1 MRQGNNLE
9 KITGKRENVMFT
21 TRPELVGTFGV
32 VTTTH
37 WLGSAV
43 GMSVLEKGGNAF
55 DAAVSTGFTLQIV
68 EPHLNGPGGDMP
80 AIFQAVGD
88 PTPRALCGQGPIPKA
103 ATIEHFKWLGLDL
116 IPGSGLLCA
125 VVPGAFD
132 AWMLLLKDYGTM
144 SLSEVLKPAIEY
156 ARNGYPIVPKITETI
171 ETVRELFSSEWTESA
186 KLYLPNGQPP
196 RAGSI
201 FKNTTL
207 ADTYER
213 IVTEAEKTSSNRERQ
228 IEAARDIWYR
238 GWVAETIDKFCR
250 NEAVMDVSG
259 RKHGGLLTAEDMA
272 SWTSTYDE
280 VASYNYGE
288 YMVCK
293 CGPWS
298 QGPVLLQ
305 QLAIL
310 DGMDIQSMDPLGA
323 DFVHSVIEAAKLSF
337 ADREAYYG
345 DPNFVNVP
353 LDILLSKKYNDSR
366 RSLITSEASP
376 DLLPGL
382 IAGYSNAIDHAL
394 VDRGELV
401 SNIGMGVGEPTVA
414 KTGATNGDTVHL
426 DIIDR
431 HGNMISC
438 TPSGG
443 WLQSSPV
450 IPELG
455 FCLGNRG
462 QMFWLDEHSPSTLV
476 PGKLPR
482 TTLSPSLALKNE
494 KPYMVFGTPGGD
506 QQDQW
511 STIMFLNHADH
522 GMNLQEAIDAPSFHS
537 EHFPGSF
544 WPRSRQPKKVVLEDR
559 FPKTTIDELK
569 RRGHNIEVGTSWSEG
584 RLTGAT
590 IDNNIL
596 KAAANPRGMQ
606 GYAAGR

>member
-1 MRQGNNLE
+1 
-9 KITGKRENVMFT
+9 MFT

-80 AIFQAVGD
+80 AIFKAVGD
-88 PTPRALCGQGPIPKA
+88 ATPKTLCGQGPIPQA
-103 ATIEHFKWLGLDL
+103 ATIEHFKELGLDL

-144 SLSEVLKPAIEY
+144 SLSEVLQPAIEY
-156 ARNGYPIVPKITETI
+156 ARNGYPVVPKITETI

-196 RAGSI
+196 QPGSI
-201 FKNTTL
+201 FKNTIL

-250 NEAVMDVSG
+250 DEEVMDVSG
-259 RKHGGLLTAEDMA
+259 RKHSGLLTAEDMA

-288 YMVCK
+288 YTVCK

-310 DGMDIQSMDPLGA
+310 DGMDIRSMDPLGA

-345 DPNFVNVP
+345 DPNFVDVP
-353 LDILLSKKYNDSR
+353 LEILLSKKYNESR
-366 RSLITSEASP
+366 RNLISSQASP

-443 WLQSSPV
+443 WLQSSPLV
-450 IPELG
+450 PELG

-482 TTLSPSLALKNE
+482 TTLSPSLALKND

-511 STIMFLNHADH
+511 STIMFLHHADH
-522 GMNLQEAIDAPSFHS
+522 GMNLQEAIDLPSFHS

-559 FPKTTIDELK
+559 FPKTTIDELI
-569 RRGHNIEVGTSWSEG
+569 RRGHQIEVGASWSEG

-596 KAAANPRGMQ
+596 RAAANPRGMQ

>member
-1 MRQGNNLE
+1 MIR
-9 KITGKRENVMFT
+9 KSTTVKRENVMFT
-21 TRPELVGTFGV
+21 TRPELIGTFGV

-80 AIFQAVGD
+80 AIFKAVSD
-88 PTPRALCGQGPIPKA
+88 TTPRVLCGQGPIPQA
-103 ATIEHFKWLGLDL
+103 ATIGHFKELGLDL

-156 ARNGYPIVPKITETI
+156 ARNGYPVVPKITETI
-171 ETVRELFSSEWTESA
+171 ATVRELFSSEWTESA

-196 RAGSI
+196 RPGSI
-201 FKNTTL
+201 FKNTVL

-213 IVTEAEKTSSNRERQ
+213 IVAEAEKTSSNRERQ

-250 NEAVMDVSG
+250 NQAVMDVSG
-259 RKHGGLLTAEDMA
+259 RKHSGLLTAEDMA

-288 YMVCK
+288 YTVCK

-310 DGMDIQSMDPLGA
+310 DGMDIRSMDPLGA

-345 DPNFVNVP
+345 DPNFVDVP
-353 LDILLSKKYNDSR
+353 LEILLSKKYNESR
-366 RSLITSEASP
+366 RNLITSQASA
-376 DLLPGL
+376 DLTPGL

-394 VDRGELV
+394 AERGELV
-401 SNIGMGVGEPTVA
+401 SNIGMGIGEPTVA

-443 WLQSSPV
+443 WLQSSPL

-511 STIMFLNHADH
+511 STIMFLHHADH
-522 GMNLQEAIDAPSFHS
+522 GMNLQEAIDSPSFHS

-559 FPKTTIDELK
+559 FPQTTIDELI
-569 RRGHNIEVGTSWSEG
+569 RRGHQIEVGASWSEG

-596 KAAANPRGMQ
+596 RAAANPRGMQ

>member
-1 MRQGNNLE
+1 
-9 KITGKRENVMFT
+9 MFT
-21 TRPELVGTFGV
+21 TRPELIGTFGV

-80 AIFQAVGD
+80 AIFKAVSD
-88 PTPRALCGQGPIPKA
+88 TTPRVLCGQGPIPQA
-103 ATIEHFKWLGLDL
+103 ATIGHFKELGLDL

-156 ARNGYPIVPKITETI
+156 ARNGYPVVPKITETI
-171 ETVRELFSSEWTESA
+171 ATVRELFSSEWTESA

-196 RAGSI
+196 QPGSI
-201 FKNTTL
+201 FKNTIL

-250 NEAVMDVSG
+250 DEEVMDVSG
-259 RKHGGLLTAEDMA
+259 RKHSGLLTAEDMA

-288 YMVCK
+288 YTVCK

-310 DGMDIQSMDPLGA
+310 DGMEIRSMDPLGA

-345 DPNFVNVP
+345 DPNFVDVP
-353 LDILLSKKYNDSR
+353 LEILLSKNYNESR
-366 RSLITSEASP
+366 RNLISLQASA

-382 IAGYSNAIDHAL
+382 IEGYSNAIDHAL
-394 VDRGELV
+394 VERGELV

-443 WLQSSPV
+443 WLQSSPL

-511 STIMFLNHADH
+511 STIMFLHHADH

-559 FPKTTIDELK
+559 FPETTIDELI
-569 RRGHNIEVGTSWSEG
+569 RRGHQIEVGASWSEG

-590 IDNNIL
+590 IDNKVL
-596 KAAANPRGMQ
+596 RAAANPRGMQ

>member
-1 MRQGNNLE
+1 
-9 KITGKRENVMFT
+9 MFT
-21 TRPELVGTFGV
+21 TRPELIGTFGV

-80 AIFQAVGD
+80 AIFKAVSD
-88 PTPRALCGQGPIPKA
+88 TTPRVLCGQGPIPQA
-103 ATIEHFKWLGLDL
+103 ATIGHFKELGLDL

-156 ARNGYPIVPKITETI
+156 ARNGYPVVPKITETI
-171 ETVRELFSSEWTESA
+171 ATVRELFSSEWTESA

-196 RAGSI
+196 QPGSI
-201 FKNTTL
+201 FKNTIL

-213 IVTEAEKTSSNRERQ
+213 IVSEAEKTSSNRERQ

-250 NEAVMDVSG
+250 YEAFMDVSG
-259 RKHGGLLTAEDMA
+259 RKHSGLLTAEDMA

-288 YMVCK
+288 YTVCK

-310 DGMDIQSMDPLGA
+310 DGMEIRSMDPLGA

-345 DPNFVNVP
+345 DPNFVDVP
-353 LDILLSKKYNDSR
+353 LEILLSKNYNESR
-366 RSLITSEASP
+366 RNLISLQASA

-382 IAGYSNAIDHAL
+382 IEGYSNAIDHAL
-394 VDRGELV
+394 VERGELV

-443 WLQSSPV
+443 WLQSSPL

-511 STIMFLNHADH
+511 STIMFLHHADH

-559 FPKTTIDELK
+559 FPETTIDELI
-569 RRGHNIEVGTSWSEG
+569 RRGHQIEVGVSWSEG

-590 IDNNIL
+590 IDNKVL
-596 KAAANPRGMQ
+596 RAAANPRGMQ

>member
-1 MRQGNNLE
+1 
-9 KITGKRENVMFT
+9 MFT

-103 ATIEHFKWLGLDL
+103 ATIEHFKGLGLEL

-125 VVPGAFD
+125 VIPGAFD

-144 SLSEVLKPAIEY
+144 SLSEVLQPAIEY

-171 ETVRELFSSEWTESA
+171 ETVRELFSTEWTESA

-196 RAGSI
+196 RPGSI

-213 IVTEAEKTSSNRERQ
+213 IVAEAEKTSSNRERQ

-250 NEAVMDVSG
+250 DEAVMDVSG
-259 RKHGGLLTAEDMA
+259 RKHSGLLTAEDMA

-288 YMVCK
+288 YTVCK

-323 DFVHSVIEAAKLSF
+323 DFVHSVIEAVKLSF

-345 DPNFVNVP
+345 DPGFVDVP
-353 LDILLSKKYNDSR
+353 LEILLSKNYNESR
-366 RSLITSEASP
+366 RNLITSEASA
-376 DLLPGL
+376 DLIPGL

-394 VDRGELV
+394 VDRGEFV

-443 WLQSSPV
+443 WLQSSPL

-511 STIMFLNHADH
+511 STIMFLHHADH

-544 WPRSRQPKKVVLEDR
+544 WPRSRQLKKVVLEDR
-559 FPKTTIDELK
+559 FPQTTIDELI
-569 RRGHNIEVGTSWSEG
+569 RRGHQIEVGASWSEG

-590 IDNNIL
+590 IDNKIL
-596 KAAANPRGMQ
+596 RAAANPRGMQ

>member
-1 MRQGNNLE
+1 
-9 KITGKRENVMFT
+9 MFT
-21 TRPELVGTFGV
+21 TRPELIGTFGV

-80 AIFQAVGD
+80 AIFKAVSD
-88 PTPRALCGQGPIPKA
+88 TTPRVLCGQGPIPQA
-103 ATIEHFKWLGLDL
+103 ATIGHFKELGLDL

-156 ARNGYPIVPKITETI
+156 ARNGYPVVPKITETI
-171 ETVRELFSSEWTESA
+171 ATVRELFSSEWTESA

-196 RAGSI
+196 QPGSI
-201 FKNTTL
+201 FKNTIL

-250 NEAVMDVSG
+250 NQAVMDVSG
-259 RKHGGLLTAEDMA
+259 RKHSGLLTAEDMA
-272 SWTSTYDE
+272 SWTSTYNE

-288 YMVCK
+288 YTVCK

-310 DGMDIQSMDPLGA
+310 DGMDIQFMDPLGA
-323 DFVHSVIEAAKLSF
+323 DFVHSVIEAVKLSF

-345 DPNFVNVP
+345 DPDFVDVP
-353 LDILLSKKYNDSR
+353 LEILLSKKYNESR
-366 RSLITSEASP
+366 RNLITSQASA
-376 DLLPGL
+376 DLTPGL

-394 VDRGELV
+394 VDREELV

-443 WLQSSPV
+443 WLQSSPL

-511 STIMFLNHADH
+511 STIMFLHHADH

-559 FPKTTIDELK
+559 FPQTTIDELI
-569 RRGHNIEVGTSWSEG
+569 RRGHQVEVGASWSEG

-596 KAAANPRGMQ
+596 RAGANPRGMQ

>member
-1 MRQGNNLE
+1 
-9 KITGKRENVMFT
+9 MFT
-21 TRPELVGTFGV
+21 TRPELIGTFGV

-80 AIFQAVGD
+80 AIFKAVSD
-88 PTPRALCGQGPIPKA
+88 TTPRVLCGQGPIPQA
-103 ATIEHFKWLGLDL
+103 ATIGHFKELGLDL

-171 ETVRELFSSEWTESA
+171 ATVRELFSSEWTESA

-196 RAGSI
+196 QPGSI
-201 FKNTTL
+201 FKNTIL

-213 IVTEAEKTSSNRERQ
+213 IVSEAEKTSSNRERQ

-250 NEAVMDVSG
+250 YEAVMDVSG
-259 RKHGGLLTAEDMA
+259 RKHSGLLTAEDMA

-288 YMVCK
+288 YTVCK

-310 DGMDIQSMDPLGA
+310 DGMEIRSMDPLGA

-345 DPNFVNVP
+345 DPNFVDVP
-353 LDILLSKKYNDSR
+353 LEILLSKNYNESR
-366 RSLITSEASP
+366 RSLISLQASA

-382 IAGYSNAIDHAL
+382 IEGYSNAIDHAL
-394 VDRGELV
+394 VKRGELV

-443 WLQSSPV
+443 WLQSSPL

-511 STIMFLNHADH
+511 STIMFLHHADH

-559 FPKTTIDELK
+559 FPETTIDELI
-569 RRGHNIEVGTSWSEG
+569 RRGHQIEVGASWSEG

-590 IDNNIL
+590 IDNKVL
-596 KAAANPRGMQ
+596 RAAANPRGMQ

>member
-1 MRQGNNLE
+1 
-9 KITGKRENVMFT
+9 MFT
-21 TRPELVGTFGV
+21 TRPELIGTFGV

-80 AIFQAVGD
+80 AIFKAVSD
-88 PTPRALCGQGPIPKA
+88 TTPRVLCGQGPIPQA
-103 ATIEHFKWLGLDL
+103 ATIGHFKELGLDL

-156 ARNGYPIVPKITETI
+156 ARNGYPVVPKITETI
-171 ETVRELFSSEWTESA
+171 ATVRELFSSEWTESA

-196 RAGSI
+196 QPGSI
-201 FKNTTL
+201 FKNTIL

-213 IVTEAEKTSSNRERQ
+213 IVSEAEKTSSNRERQ

-250 NEAVMDVSG
+250 YEAVMDVSG
-259 RKHGGLLTAEDMA
+259 RKHSGLLTAEDMA

-288 YMVCK
+288 YTVCK

-310 DGMDIQSMDPLGA
+310 DGMEIRSMDPLGA

-345 DPNFVNVP
+345 DPNFVDVP
-353 LDILLSKKYNDSR
+353 LEILLSKNYNESR
-366 RSLITSEASP
+366 RNLISLQASA

-382 IAGYSNAIDHAL
+382 IEGYSNAIDHAL
-394 VDRGELV
+394 VERGELV

-443 WLQSSPV
+443 WLQSSPL

-511 STIMFLNHADH
+511 STIMFLHHADH
-522 GMNLQEAIDAPSFHS
+522 GMNLQEAIDSPSFHS

-559 FPKTTIDELK
+559 FPETTIDELI
-569 RRGHNIEVGTSWSEG
+569 RRGHQIEVGASWSEG

-590 IDNNIL
+590 IDNKVL
-596 KAAANPRGMQ
+596 RAAANPRGMQ

>member
-1 MRQGNNLE
+1 
-9 KITGKRENVMFT
+9 MFT
-21 TRPELVGTFGV
+21 TRPELIGTFGV

-80 AIFQAVGD
+80 AIFKAVSD
-88 PTPRALCGQGPIPKA
+88 TTPRVLCGQGPIPQA
-103 ATIEHFKWLGLDL
+103 ATIGHFKELGLDL

-156 ARNGYPIVPKITETI
+156 ARNGYPVVPKITETI
-171 ETVRELFSSEWTESA
+171 ATVRELFSSEWTESA

-196 RAGSI
+196 QPGSI
-201 FKNTTL
+201 FKNTIL

-213 IVTEAEKTSSNRERQ
+213 IVSEAEKTSSNRERQ

-250 NEAVMDVSG
+250 YEAVMDVSG
-259 RKHGGLLTAEDMA
+259 RKHSGLLTAEDMA

-288 YMVCK
+288 YTVCK

-310 DGMDIQSMDPLGA
+310 DGMEIRSMDPLGA

-345 DPNFVNVP
+345 DPNFVDVP
-353 LDILLSKKYNDSR
+353 LEILLSKNYNESR
-366 RSLITSEASP
+366 RNLISLQASA

-382 IAGYSNAIDHAL
+382 IEGYSNAIDHAL
-394 VDRGELV
+394 VERGELV

-443 WLQSSPV
+443 WLQSSPL

-462 QMFWLDEHSPSTLV
+462 QMFWLNEHSPSTLV

-511 STIMFLNHADH
+511 STIMFLHHADH

-559 FPKTTIDELK
+559 FPQTTIDELI
-569 RRGHNIEVGTSWSEG
+569 RRGHQIEVGASWSEG

-596 KAAANPRGMQ
+596 RAAANPRGMQ

>member
-1 MRQGNNLE
+1 
-9 KITGKRENVMFT
+9 MFT
-21 TRPELVGTFGV
+21 TRPELIGTFGV

-80 AIFQAVGD
+80 AIFKAVSD
-88 PTPRALCGQGPIPKA
+88 TTPRVLCGQGPIPQA
-103 ATIEHFKWLGLDL
+103 ATIGHFKELGLDL

-156 ARNGYPIVPKITETI
+156 ARNGYPVVPKITETI
-171 ETVRELFSSEWTESA
+171 ATVRELFSSEWTESA

-196 RAGSI
+196 QPGSI
-201 FKNTTL
+201 FKNTIL

-213 IVTEAEKTSSNRERQ
+213 IVSEAEKTSSNRERQ

-250 NEAVMDVSG
+250 YEAVMDVSG
-259 RKHGGLLTAEDMA
+259 RKHSGLLTAEDMA

-288 YMVCK
+288 YTVCK

-310 DGMDIQSMDPLGA
+310 DGMEIRSMDPLGA

-345 DPNFVNVP
+345 DPNFVDVP
-353 LDILLSKKYNDSR
+353 LEILLSKNYNESR
-366 RSLITSEASP
+366 RNLISLQASA

-382 IAGYSNAIDHAL
+382 IEGYSNAIDHAL
-394 VDRGELV
+394 AERGELV
-401 SNIGMGVGEPTVA
+401 SNIGMGIGEPTVA

-443 WLQSSPV
+443 WLQSSPL

-511 STIMFLNHADH
+511 STIMFLHHADH

-559 FPKTTIDELK
+559 FPQTTIDELI
-569 RRGHNIEVGTSWSEG
+569 RRGHQIEVGASWSEG

-596 KAAANPRGMQ
+596 RAAANPRGMQ

>member
-1 MRQGNNLE
+1 
-9 KITGKRENVMFT
+9 MFT
-21 TRPELVGTFGV
+21 TRPELIGTFGV

-80 AIFQAVGD
+80 AIFKAVSD
-88 PTPRALCGQGPIPKA
+88 TTPRVLCGQGPIPQA
-103 ATIEHFKWLGLDL
+103 ATIGHFKELGLDL

-156 ARNGYPIVPKITETI
+156 ARNGYPVVPKITETI
-171 ETVRELFSSEWTESA
+171 ATVRELFSSEWTESA

-196 RAGSI
+196 QPGSI
-201 FKNTTL
+201 FKNTIL

-213 IVTEAEKTSSNRERQ
+213 IVSEAEKTSSNRERQ

-250 NEAVMDVSG
+250 YEAVMDVSG
-259 RKHGGLLTAEDMA
+259 RKHSGLLTAEDMA
-272 SWTSTYDE
+272 SWTSTYNE

-288 YMVCK
+288 YTVCK

-310 DGMDIQSMDPLGA
+310 DGMDIQFMDPLGA
-323 DFVHSVIEAAKLSF
+323 DFVHSVIEAVKLSF

-345 DPNFVNVP
+345 DPDFVDVP
-353 LDILLSKKYNDSR
+353 LEILLSKKYNESR
-366 RSLITSEASP
+366 RNLITSQASA
-376 DLLPGL
+376 DLTPGL

-394 VDRGELV
+394 VDREELV

-443 WLQSSPV
+443 WLQSSPL

-462 QMFWLDEHSPSTLV
+462 QMLWLDEHSPSMLV

-482 TTLSPSLALKNE
+482 TTLSPSLALKND
-494 KPYMVFGTPGGD
+494 KSYMVFGTPGGD

-511 STIMFLNHADH
+511 STIMFLHHADH
-522 GMNLQEAIDAPSFHS
+522 GMNLQEAIDSPSFHS

-559 FPKTTIDELK
+559 FPQTTIDELI
-569 RRGHNIEVGTSWSEG
+569 RRGHQIEVGASWSEG

-596 KAAANPRGMQ
+596 RAAANPRGMQ

>member
-1 MRQGNNLE
+1 
-9 KITGKRENVMFT
+9 MFT

-80 AIFQAVGD
+80 AIFQAVGE

-103 ATIEHFKWLGLDL
+103 ATIEHFKGLGLDL

-125 VVPGAFD
+125 VIPGAFD

-144 SLSEVLKPAIEY
+144 SLSEVLQPAIEY

-171 ETVRELFSSEWTESA
+171 ETVRELFSTEWTESA

-196 RAGSI
+196 RPGSI
-201 FKNTTL
+201 FKNTIL

-213 IVTEAEKTSSNRERQ
+213 IVAEAEKTSSNRERQ

-250 NEAVMDVSG
+250 DEAFMDVSG
-259 RKHGGLLTAEDMA
+259 RKHSGLLTAEDMA

-288 YMVCK
+288 YTVCK

-323 DFVHSVIEAAKLSF
+323 DFVHSVIEAVKLSF

-345 DPNFVNVP
+345 DPDFVDVP
-353 LDILLSKKYNDSR
+353 LEILLSKNYNESR
-366 RSLITSEASP
+366 RNLITSEASA
-376 DLLPGL
+376 DLIPGL
-382 IAGYSNAIDHAL
+382 IAGYSNAIDHSL

-443 WLQSSPV
+443 WLQSSPL

-511 STIMFLNHADH
+511 STIMFLHHADH

-544 WPRSRQPKKVVLEDR
+544 WPRSRQSKKVVLEDR
-559 FPKTTIDELK
+559 FPQTTIDELI
-569 RRGHNIEVGTSWSEG
+569 RRGHQIEVGASWSEG

-590 IDNNIL
+590 IDNKIL
-596 KAAANPRGMQ
+596 RAAANPRGMQ

>member
-1 MRQGNNLE
+1 
-9 KITGKRENVMFT
+9 MFT
-21 TRPELVGTFGV
+21 TRPELIGTFGV

-80 AIFQAVGD
+80 AIFKAVSD
-88 PTPRALCGQGPIPKA
+88 TTPRVLCGQGPIPQA
-103 ATIEHFKWLGLDL
+103 ATIGHFKELGLDL

-156 ARNGYPIVPKITETI
+156 ARNGYPVVPKITETI
-171 ETVRELFSSEWTESA
+171 ATVRELFSSEWTESA

-196 RAGSI
+196 QPGSI
-201 FKNTTL
+201 FKNTIL

-213 IVTEAEKTSSNRERQ
+213 IVLEAEKTSSNRERQ

-250 NEAVMDVSG
+250 YEAVMDASG
-259 RKHGGLLTAEDMA
+259 RKHSGLLTAEDMA

-288 YMVCK
+288 YTVCK

-310 DGMDIQSMDPLGA
+310 DGMEIRSMDPLGA

-345 DPNFVNVP
+345 DPNFVDVP
-353 LDILLSKKYNDSR
+353 LEILLSKNYNESR
-366 RSLITSEASP
+366 RNLISLQASA

-382 IAGYSNAIDHAL
+382 IEGYSNAIDHAL
-394 VDRGELV
+394 VERGELV

-443 WLQSSPV
+443 WLQSSPL

-462 QMFWLDEHSPSTLV
+462 QMFWPDEHSPSTLV

-511 STIMFLNHADH
+511 STIMFLHHVDH
-522 GMNLQEAIDAPSFHS
+522 GMNLQEAIDAPSFHT

-559 FPKTTIDELK
+559 FPETTIDELI
-569 RRGHNIEVGTSWSEG
+569 RRGHQIEVGASWSEG

-590 IDNNIL
+590 IDKKVL
-596 KAAANPRGMQ
+596 RAAANPRGMQ

>member
-1 MRQGNNLE
+1 
-9 KITGKRENVMFT
+9 MFT

-80 AIFQAVGD
+80 AIFKAVGD
-88 PTPRALCGQGPIPKA
+88 ATPKALCGQGPIPQA
-103 ATIEHFKWLGLDL
+103 ATIEHFKKELGLDL

-196 RAGSI
+196 RPGSI
-201 FKNTTL
+201 FKNTIL

-250 NEAVMDVSG
+250 DEEVMDVSG
-259 RKHGGLLTAEDMA
+259 RKHSGLLTAEDMA

-288 YMVCK
+288 YKVCK

-310 DGMDIQSMDPLGA
+310 DGMDIRSMDPLGA

-345 DPNFVNVP
+345 DPNFVDVP
-353 LDILLSKKYNDSR
+353 LEILLSKKYNESR
-366 RSLITSEASP
+366 RSLISSQASP

-394 VDRGELV
+394 IDRGELV

-443 WLQSSPV
+443 WLQSSPL

-482 TTLSPSLALKNE
+482 TTLSPSLALKND

-511 STIMFLNHADH
+511 STIMFLHHADH

-559 FPKTTIDELK
+559 FPQTTIDELI
-569 RRGHNIEVGTSWSEG
+569 RRGHQIEVGASWSEG

-596 KAAANPRGMQ
+596 RAAANPRGMQ

>member
-1 MRQGNNLE
+1 
-9 KITGKRENVMFT
+9 MFT
-21 TRPELVGTFGV
+21 TRPELIGTFGV

-80 AIFQAVGD
+80 AIFKAVSD
-88 PTPRALCGQGPIPKA
+88 TTPRVLCGQGPIPQA
-103 ATIEHFKWLGLDL
+103 ATIAHFKELGLDL

-156 ARNGYPIVPKITETI
+156 ARNGYPVVPKITETI
-171 ETVRELFSSEWTESA
+171 ATVRELFSSEWTESA

-196 RAGSI
+196 QPGSI

-213 IVTEAEKTSSNRERQ
+213 IVSEAEKTSSNRERQ

-250 NEAVMDVSG
+250 NQAVMDVSG
-259 RKHGGLLTAEDMA
+259 RKHSGLLTAEDMA
-272 SWTSTYDE
+272 SWTSTYNE

-288 YMVCK
+288 YTVCK

-310 DGMDIQSMDPLGA
+310 DGMDIQFMDPLGA
-323 DFVHSVIEAAKLSF
+323 DFVHSVIEAVKLSF

-345 DPNFVNVP
+345 DPDFVDVP
-353 LDILLSKKYNDSR
+353 LEILLSKKYNESR
-366 RSLITSEASP
+366 RNLITSQASA
-376 DLLPGL
+376 DLTPGL

-394 VDRGELV
+394 VDREELV

-443 WLQSSPV
+443 WLQSSPL

-462 QMFWLDEHSPSTLV
+462 QMFWLNEHSPSTLV

-511 STIMFLNHADH
+511 STIMFLHHADH

-559 FPKTTIDELK
+559 FPQTTIDELI
-569 RRGHNIEVGTSWSEG
+569 RRGHQVEVGASWSEG

-596 KAAANPRGMQ
+596 RAGANPRGMQ

>member
-1 MRQGNNLE
+1 
-9 KITGKRENVMFT
+9 MFT
-21 TRPELVGTFGV
+21 TRPELIGTFGV

-80 AIFQAVGD
+80 AIFKAVSD
-88 PTPRALCGQGPIPKA
+88 TTPRVLCGQGPIPQA
-103 ATIEHFKWLGLDL
+103 ATIGHFKELGLDL

-156 ARNGYPIVPKITETI
+156 ARNGYPVVPKITETI

-196 RAGSI
+196 RPGSI
-201 FKNTTL
+201 FKNTIL

-213 IVTEAEKTSSNRERQ
+213 IVAEAEKTSSNRERQ

-250 NEAVMDVSG
+250 NQAVMDVSG
-259 RKHGGLLTAEDMA
+259 RKHSGLLTAEDMA
-272 SWTSTYDE
+272 SWTSTYNE

-288 YMVCK
+288 YTVCK

-310 DGMDIQSMDPLGA
+310 DGMDIQFMDPLGA
-323 DFVHSVIEAAKLSF
+323 DFVHSVIEAVKLSF

-345 DPNFVNVP
+345 DPDFVDVP
-353 LDILLSKKYNDSR
+353 LEILLSKKYNESR
-366 RSLITSEASP
+366 RNLITSQASA
-376 DLLPGL
+376 DLTPGL

-394 VDRGELV
+394 VDREELV

-443 WLQSSPV
+443 WLQSSPL

-511 STIMFLNHADH
+511 STIMFLHHADH

-559 FPKTTIDELK
+559 FPQTTIDELI
-569 RRGHNIEVGTSWSEG
+569 RRGHQIEVGASWSEG

-596 KAAANPRGMQ
+596 RAGANPRGMQ

>member
-1 MRQGNNLE
+1 
-9 KITGKRENVMFT
+9 MFT
-21 TRPELVGTFGV
+21 TRPELIGTFGV

-80 AIFQAVGD
+80 AIFKAVSD
-88 PTPRALCGQGPIPKA
+88 TTPRVLCGQGPIPQA
-103 ATIEHFKWLGLDL
+103 ATIGHFKELGLDL

-156 ARNGYPIVPKITETI
+156 ARNGYPVVPKITETI
-171 ETVRELFSSEWTESA
+171 ATVRELFSSEWTESA

-196 RAGSI
+196 QPGSI
-201 FKNTTL
+201 FKNTIL

-213 IVTEAEKTSSNRERQ
+213 IVSEAEKTSSNRERQ

-250 NEAVMDVSG
+250 YEAVMDVSG
-259 RKHGGLLTAEDMA
+259 RKHSGLLTAEDMA

-288 YMVCK
+288 YTVCK

-310 DGMDIQSMDPLGA
+310 DGMEIRSMDPLGA

-345 DPNFVNVP
+345 DPNFVDVP
-353 LDILLSKKYNDSR
+353 LEILLSKNYNESR
-366 RSLITSEASP
+366 RNLISLQASA

-382 IAGYSNAIDHAL
+382 IEGYSNAIDHAL
-394 VDRGELV
+394 VERGELV

-443 WLQSSPV
+443 WLQSSPL

-511 STIMFLNHADH
+511 STIMFLHHADH

-559 FPKTTIDELK
+559 FPKTTIDELI
-569 RRGHNIEVGTSWSEG
+569 RRGHQIEVGASWSEG

-590 IDNNIL
+590 IDNKVL
-596 KAAANPRGMQ
+596 RAAANPRGMQ

>member
-1 MRQGNNLE
+1 
-9 KITGKRENVMFT
+9 MFT
-21 TRPELVGTFGV
+21 TRPELIGTFGV

-80 AIFQAVGD
+80 AIFKAVSD
-88 PTPRALCGQGPIPKA
+88 TTPRVLCGQGPIPQA
-103 ATIEHFKWLGLDL
+103 ATIGHFKELGLDL

-156 ARNGYPIVPKITETI
+156 ARNGYPVVPKITETI
-171 ETVRELFSSEWTESA
+171 ATVRELFSSEWTESA

-196 RAGSI
+196 QPGSI
-201 FKNTTL
+201 FKNTIL

-213 IVTEAEKTSSNRERQ
+213 IVSEAEKTSSNRERQ

-250 NEAVMDVSG
+250 YEAVMDVSG
-259 RKHGGLLTAEDMA
+259 RKHSGLLTAEDMA

-288 YMVCK
+288 YTVCK

-310 DGMDIQSMDPLGA
+310 DGMEIRSMDPLGA

-345 DPNFVNVP
+345 DSNFVDVP
-353 LDILLSKKYNDSR
+353 LEILLSKNYNESR
-366 RSLITSEASP
+366 RNLISLQASA

-382 IAGYSNAIDHAL
+382 IEGYSNAIDHAL
-394 VDRGELV
+394 VERGELV

-443 WLQSSPV
+443 WLQSSPL

-511 STIMFLNHADH
+511 STIMFLHHADH

-559 FPKTTIDELK
+559 FPETTIDELI
-569 RRGHNIEVGTSWSEG
+569 RRGHQIEVGVSWSEG

-590 IDNNIL
+590 IDNKVL
-596 KAAANPRGMQ
+596 RAAANPRGMQ

>member
-1 MRQGNNLE
+1 
-9 KITGKRENVMFT
+9 MFT
-21 TRPELVGTFGV
+21 TRPELIGTFGV

-80 AIFQAVGD
+80 AIFKAVSD
-88 PTPRALCGQGPIPKA
+88 TTPRVLCGQGPIPQA
-103 ATIEHFKWLGLDL
+103 ATIGHFKELGLDL

-156 ARNGYPIVPKITETI
+156 ARNGYPVVPKITETI
-171 ETVRELFSSEWTESA
+171 ETVRELFSAEWTESA

-196 RAGSI
+196 QPGSI
-201 FKNTTL
+201 FKNTIL

-213 IVTEAEKTSSNRERQ
+213 IVSEAEKTSSNRERQ

-250 NEAVMDVSG
+250 YEAVMDVSG
-259 RKHGGLLTAEDMA
+259 RKHSGLLTAEDMA

-288 YMVCK
+288 YTVCK

-310 DGMDIQSMDPLGA
+310 DGMEIRSMDPLGA

-345 DPNFVNVP
+345 DPNFVDVP
-353 LDILLSKKYNDSR
+353 LEILLSKNYNESR
-366 RSLITSEASP
+366 RNLISLQASA

-382 IAGYSNAIDHAL
+382 IEGYSNAIDHAL
-394 VDRGELV
+394 VERGELV

-443 WLQSSPV
+443 WLQSSPL

-511 STIMFLNHADH
+511 STIMFLHHADH

-559 FPKTTIDELK
+559 FPETTIDELI
-569 RRGHNIEVGTSWSEG
+569 RRGHQIEVGASWSEG

-590 IDNNIL
+590 IDNKVL
-596 KAAANPRGMQ
+596 RAAANPRGMQ